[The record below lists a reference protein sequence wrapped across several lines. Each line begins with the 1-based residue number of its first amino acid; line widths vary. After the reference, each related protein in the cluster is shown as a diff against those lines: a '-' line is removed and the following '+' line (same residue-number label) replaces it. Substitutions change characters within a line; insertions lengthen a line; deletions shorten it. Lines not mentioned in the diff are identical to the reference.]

1 MLPCVE
7 AGGEKLR
14 GACGCDD
21 AGPVLPVGPGEAG
34 EVGEVGEVGEAACDA
49 ARCPEWLGSDP
60 TWDEPVREAMGL
72 SGLGGG
78 SGLVGLGEAT
88 GAGLKVGGGVGAA
101 GGGVGAEERDSEE
114 RLGASLGASR
124 EGFGSA
130 SLGSLAVFG
139 ERALLG
145 FSADSDSP
153 DLLVF
158 RPLAAG

>member
-1 MLPCVE
+1 MLLCVGE
-7 AGGEKLR
+7 GGEKLR
-14 GACGCDD
+14 GACGCDG
-21 AGPVLPVGPGEAG
+21 AGPVLPVGPGETG
-34 EVGEVGEVGEAACDA
+34 EVEGAAWEGEECDA

-78 SGLVGLGEAT
+78 SGLVGLGDAT

-101 GGGVGAEERDSEE
+101 GGGVGAEERDSED

-124 EGFGSA
+124 EGFCSV